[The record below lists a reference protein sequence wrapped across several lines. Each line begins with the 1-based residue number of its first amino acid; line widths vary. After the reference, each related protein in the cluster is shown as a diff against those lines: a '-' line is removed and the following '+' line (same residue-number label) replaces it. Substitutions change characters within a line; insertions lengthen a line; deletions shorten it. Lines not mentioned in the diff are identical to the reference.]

1 MVRVSSI
8 FVRKGVFFSEVGII
22 HMVRSVSGFTADA
35 PAQGSGR
42 RGHAHAAFSLQLVFI
57 ADY

>member
-1 MVRVSSI
+1 MSQDC
-8 FVRKGVFFSEVGII
+8 FSEVGII

-35 PAQGSGR
+35 LAQGSGR

-57 ADY
+57 ADYWAL